1 MHTRRTSRNLKVCH
15 RVAFVFLLLFT
26 LLAASSQSLAGNR
39 MYDASWIAESFGN
52 DNVNIGTGNSRYFE
66 VYAVPWG
73 NQGHSLNPLCDI
85 SSTPVTTAG
94 VGTAWAPRG
103 PGWPAAHG
111 WRNAPPR
118 EVWDAHTP
126 RRFMPRRTAL
136 SVF

>member
-15 RVAFVFLLLFT
+15 RVAFVLLLLFT

-52 DNVNIGTGNSRYFE
+52 DNVNIGTGNSPYFE

-94 VGTAWAPRG
+94 VGTAWGLPAVPAAGRSRLEKCPAPRSMG
-103 PGWPAAHG
+103 RSHPSAVHAQAH
-111 WRNAPPR
+111 R
-118 EVWDAHTP
+118 
-126 RRFMPRRTAL
+126 
-136 SVF
+136 S